1 MKRTRLARKSKSP
14 VAKCKDRI
22 QALLREIA
30 IERDGGCVLRLYPEA
45 GQCGGYGPK
54 SGKLILQA
62 EHLNTRERTISYGD
76 MRNIVCL
83 CQRHHG
89 YFKQQY
95 GALYWDLIRKHIG
108 EERWAWLQ
116 RVIADRKTYN
126 MTLWDWEKVEIALKQ
141 DLLDEQKAKMI

>member
-1 MKRTRLARKSKSP
+1 MKRTPLRRSSKSP
-14 VAKCKDRI
+14 TALCKIRI

-30 IERDGGCVLRLYPEA
+30 ILRDGGCVLRNFIEA
-45 GQCGGYGPK
+45 GVCGGYGPK

-62 EHLNTRERTISYGD
+62 EHLNTRERNISFGD

-89 YFKQQY
+89 YFKQQN
-95 GALYWDLIRKHIG
+95 GALYWDLIRRHIG

-116 RVIADRKTYN
+116 RVIADRKTYP
-126 MTLWDWEKVEIALKQ
+126 MGIYEWQKVELALRAELKS
-141 DLLDEQKAKMI
+141 LTPAN

>member
-1 MKRTRLARKSKSP
+1 MRRTAQTPSAQAKKRL
-14 VAKCKDRI
+14 

-30 IERDGGCVLRLYPEA
+30 IRRDGGCVLRNYVEA
-45 GQCGGYGPK
+45 GLCGGYGPK
-54 SGKLILQA
+54 SGMLILQA
-62 EHLNTRERTISYGD
+62 EHLNTRERNVSYGD

-89 YFKQQY
+89 YFKPQN

-116 RVIADRKTYN
+116 RVIADRKSYP
-126 MTLWDWEKVEIALKQ
+126 MGIYEWGKVEMALKQ
-141 DLLDEQKAKMI
+141 